1 MVVSFYVLLPSIH
14 KKVTQKNVHAIASEL
29 LCFVLFYM
37 SLAFLSLNTEIHVF
51 SSLHSHSLTQT
62 LNILKF
68 INIWWSINKQRR
80 KKALEFARR
89 NQRQTI
95 LFEKAKTANR
105 TVRSDCLLKT
115 DPHSSTSCT
124 QLSIVDE
131 LLFLSLCEWFSVALC
146 LFVWQVYACVIAPM
160 CNCV

>member
-1 MVVSFYVLLPSIH
+1 MVVSFYVLMPSIH

-89 NQRQTI
+89 NQRQNI
-95 LFEKAKTANR
+95 IRE
-105 TVRSDCLLKT
+105 S
-115 DPHSSTSCT
+115 
-124 QLSIVDE
+124 
-131 LLFLSLCEWFSVALC
+131 
-146 LFVWQVYACVIAPM
+146 
-160 CNCV
+160 